1 MGDTIGQ
8 RLLKFIKKTALKLLF
23 SEDMKKRLLADL
35 NLKIDIPFLDEK
47 TEAELFEI
55 MWDYMHG
62 EFKRVLSSEEITEPK
77 D

>member
-8 RLLKFIKKTALKLLF
+8 RLLGFIKGVALRVLF

-35 NLKIDIPFLDEK
+35 NLKVDIPILDEK
-47 TEAELFEI
+47 AEAELFEI
-55 MWDYMHG
+55 MWDYLHG
-62 EFKRVLSSEEITEPK
+62 EFKRVLSPKEITEPK